1 TPAPTPAPVVPST
14 PPASAPTQS
23 IAPKVVHHTR
33 LKHKRMRPKHR
44 PVVKAKPKPQ
54 VVTPLVPV
62 GAKSVATQP
71 AATRRDLTRPMI
83 VATLGLSL
91 LLFVLAAMPAGVL
104 PWPPAAYFVHQRQ
117 IDLMLFA
124 AVLVVLAIVE
134 IVVTRN

>member
-1 TPAPTPAPVVPST
+1 
-14 PPASAPTQS
+14 
-23 IAPKVVHHTR
+23 
-33 LKHKRMRPKHR
+33 MRPKHR

-91 LLFVLAAMPAGVL
+91 LLFALAAMPAWVL
-104 PWPPAAYFVHQRQ
+104 PWRPAAYFVHQRQ